1 MVASPQLLVLPETA
15 EEPAAA
21 PAAEEAAEEVTLTT
35 LPPELLVKIALDLV
49 GRKDAPSLRGCI
61 HFLLACRA
69 SHAALKPYTPLL
81 CHRLAVGLFA
91 RASSNGLWRWDGLT
105 DADCCAL
112 GAYEPELKS
121 LPPHDAL
128 PAALTA
134 PPPHDALPGDRRLEL
149 PDPSDA
155 RYLTVASRRL
165 SDAALRGLNLQRHDK
180 LVSLHVGGDWRS
192 HSSRGCSSL
201 RDTTPLAKAL
211 PAFRTLTALELPRNA
226 IDDAG
231 FLPLCEAIA
240 SLPLRLERLRFDANR
255 LGDASAAALAAAAPL
270 ASLSVLALAHN
281 CIGCAGAEALA
292 AAGQLELI
300 ELNLAANEVGTR
312 GALALTRRLGA
323 TDRRGLRI
331 AMWGAVHSLVL
342 EKNPYEEQA
351 LRDALRDD
359 RLKIPQPAVIG
370 QL

>member
-1 MVASPQLLVLPETA
+1 MVATEPPSAAV

-21 PAAEEAAEEVTLTT
+21 EEAEEVTLTT

-121 LPPHDAL
+121 L
-128 PAALTA
+128 
-134 PPPHDALPGDRRLEL
+134 PPHDALPGDRRLEL

>member
-1 MVASPQLLVLPETA
+1 MA
-15 EEPAAA
+15 
-21 PAAEEAAEEVTLTT
+21 
-35 LPPELLVKIALDLV
+35 V
-49 GRKDAPSLRGCI
+49 GRPHRRRLRA
-61 HFLLACRA
+61 F
-69 SHAALKPYTPLL
+69 
-81 CHRLAVGLFA
+81 
-91 RASSNGLWRWDGLT
+91 
-105 DADCCAL
+105 

-231 FLPLCEAIA
+231 FLPLCDAIA
-240 SLPLRLERLRFDANR
+240 SPPLRLERLRFDANR

-312 GALALTRRLGA
+312 GALRADAPPRRHRPPRAADSDVGRRPLARPREEPVRGTSAPRRPPRRPPEDTAARGHRPALSSSEPRSGCVNHVQGKCEVSVCGAAGVLGA
-323 TDRRGLRI
+323 L
-331 AMWGAVHSLVL
+331 L
-342 EKNPYEEQA
+342 EAKKVSQN
-351 LRDALRDD
+351 
-359 RLKIPQPAVIG
+359 I
-370 QL
+370 